1 MCVCHV
7 YLINYLLTT
16 YLLIVTAGPATTG
29 KVGMAD
35 LTCFPDNVHMPM
47 RIVCI
52 NFVCLFLLLL
62 LSIILAAVGLFNCSA
77 IRGRKDVHYTCLL
90 CPVQYIPM

>member
-1 MCVCHV
+1 MAS
-7 YLINYLLTT
+7 
-16 YLLIVTAGPATTG
+16 IVTAGPATTG